1 MAGSIE
7 ELLDMLY
14 NMIDE
19 AKNVPLSSEKC
30 VLERDKA
37 LDVIEDIKAELPVEI
52 KRAKDLMA
60 NKNDYVVSA
69 KREADNLRKQAED
82 YVKRITSE
90 DALTHQAE
98 EKAKEILAETDEK
111 CRQLKRAANEYCED
125 TLRRMEDAVS
135 EAYEEVK
142 HARAKFR
149 SALGEG
155 DAPASGGSSRRAMYD
170 AEADEE

>member
-14 NMIDE
+14 NIIDE
-19 AKNVPLSSEKC
+19 AKNLPLSSDKC

-82 YVKRITSE
+82 YVKRITNE

-98 EKAKEILAETDEK
+98 EKAKEILADADEK

-155 DAPASGGSSRRAMYD
+155 EAPSSRRAMYD